1 MTRQTLLRAGLTVS
15 ALGAA
20 LGVTGGAAH
29 AVVQPPQVPQ
39 LPKTDPQAA
48 LEGTMGAV
56 PHVTGVAKNL
66 KVNPLAG
73 TGVDPLDNGVGTQ
86 VADFRPLDTTAL
98 TGSVTSAPQLPVAGP
113 LLGGV
118 VPG

>member
-1 MTRQTLLRAGLTVS
+1 MTRHILLKAGLTVS

-20 LGVTGGAAH
+20 LGVTGGTAH
-29 AVVQPPQVPQ
+29 ALVQPPQVPQ
-39 LPKTDPQAA
+39 LPKMDPQAA
-48 LEGTMGAV
+48 LQATMGAV

-73 TGVDPLDNGVGTQ
+73 TGVDPLNNGVGTQ
-86 VADFRPLDTTAL
+86 VSDFKSVETTSA
-98 TGSVTSAPQLPVAGP
+98 TGSLTSLPNLPVVGP

>member
-1 MTRQTLLRAGLTVS
+1 MTRHTLLKAGLTVT

-20 LGVTGGAAH
+20 LGVPGGAAH
-29 AVVQPPQVPQ
+29 AVVQPPQLPQ

-48 LEGTMGAV
+48 LGATMGAV

-66 KVNPLAG
+66 KVNPLAQ
-73 TGVDPLDNGVGTQ
+73 TGVDPLNNGLGTQ
-86 VADFRPLDTTAL
+86 VSDFRPVDTTML
-98 TGSVTSAPQLPVAGP
+98 TGSVTSAPNLPVAGP

-118 VPG
+118 IPG